1 MKLFILLSTYNGI
14 LYLEDFLTSLEKQTY
29 QNWNLIV
36 RDDGSSDDTL
46 AILHKFSNNINKVS
60 NLKDRQNLGAKKSF
74 SLLLDVA
81 LQSLKQNEYIMFAD
95 QDDVWHTDKIQK
107 IYQKMQEL
115 EKIHGKDVP
124 LLIHSDLTVVDQNL
138 EIVAHSLW
146 KYQNINP
153 NKQKFSDFVINNN
166 ITGCTMMI
174 NQALAEKVKTIP
186 DKAIMHDW
194 WIAMVAS
201 AFGKIAYI
209 NEPLI
214 LYRQHGQND
223 TGAKKY
229 GPYYFIKTFLTVPT
243 FEKYIEQSKAFLA
256 LYGHELDTY
265 RRLMLEEFS
274 NFNRLSKFQKI
285 RLLFKY
291 KIWKNGFMRNLGLV
305 VFA

>member
-1 MKLFILLSTYNGI
+1 MN
-14 LYLEDFLTSLEKQTY
+14 
-29 QNWNLIV
+29 
-36 RDDGSSDDTL
+36 
-46 AILHKFSNNINKVS
+46 
-60 NLKDRQNLGAKKSF
+60 
-74 SLLLDVA
+74 VA
-81 LQSLKQNEYIMFAD
+81 LQSQEQYKYIMFAD
-95 QDDVWHTDKIQK
+95 QDDIWLPDKIEK
-107 IYQKMQEL
+107 TYLKMKEFESQYEPL
-115 EKIHGKDVP
+115 P
-124 LLIHSDLTVVDQNL
+124 LLVHSDVSVVDEKLNVIASSFW
-138 EIVAHSLW
+138 E
-146 KYQNINP
+146 YQHIDPSNGTLNRLLLH
-153 NKQKFSDFVINNN
+153 NTV
-166 ITGCTMMI
+166 TGCTMMI
-174 NQALAEKVKTIP
+174 NRALAEKVKMIP
-186 DKAIMHDW
+186 SEAIMHDW

-201 AFGKIAYI
+201 AFGKIGYI
-209 NEPLI
+209 DEPLI

-229 GPYYFIKTFLTVPT
+229 GAYYFIKTFLTVPT

>member
-138 EIVAHSLW
+138 EIVAHSFVEIP
-146 KYQNINP
+146 KYQ
-153 NKQKFSDFVINNN
+153 S
-166 ITGCTMMI
+166 
-174 NQALAEKVKTIP
+174 
-186 DKAIMHDW
+186 
-194 WIAMVAS
+194 
-201 AFGKIAYI
+201 
-209 NEPLI
+209 
-214 LYRQHGQND
+214 
-223 TGAKKY
+223 
-229 GPYYFIKTFLTVPT
+229 
-243 FEKYIEQSKAFLA
+243 
-256 LYGHELDTY
+256 
-265 RRLMLEEFS
+265 
-274 NFNRLSKFQKI
+274 
-285 RLLFKY
+285 
-291 KIWKNGFMRNLGLV
+291 
-305 VFA
+305 